1 VTIIPQRHRRT
12 PFCSN
17 TALCIALRD
26 KKLRLNAVAYFVCES
41 CRQLYSES
49 SKNFFCLQFI
59 AVLFTVLFITAIKET
74 TGLTDLPSLIADR
87 RHSLFIH
94 ICRLSRLYTWWLS
107 HKHYVYPLMPSPA
120 HLPLTGSAHRAVHGE
135 LGFNRWKIWVYPS
148 VPANSQPWT
157 ARCGDRYDPQSV
169 ERNSE

>member
-1 VTIIPQRHRRT
+1 MTIIPQRHRRT

-94 ICRLSRLYTWWLS
+94 ICRLSRDTPVSQALRLSIDAFTGTPATDWKRPRRTWLQQ
-107 HKHYVYPLMPSPA
+107 VEDMG
-120 HLPLTGSAHRAVHGE
+120 LPISACQFTTLDRS
-135 LGFNRWKIWVYPS
+135 LWRSLRPS
-148 VPANSQPWT
+148 VGRAQ
-157 ARCGDRYDPQSV
+157 Q
-169 ERNSE
+169 